1 MRRKRE
7 IKEALPGTVAE
18 NSNVERSKGR
28 GKEVADEK
36 RGIGSENLS
45 CRTTSA
51 EKLSGPMSTDD
62 TKPSDSPV
70 SEKKDRGKRKSKNVL
85 NGTVIEAAK
94 VKQNKGRGK
103 ESTDEKNNIGS
114 EDLLCSTTSA
124 DYEKHRD
131 QFQ

>member
-1 MRRKRE
+1 M
-7 IKEALPGTVAE
+7 
-18 NSNVERSKGR
+18 
-28 GKEVADEK
+28 
-36 RGIGSENLS
+36 S

-51 EKLSGPMSTDD
+51 EKLSSPLSTDNA
-62 TKPSDSPV
+62 KPSDSPV
-70 SEKKDRGKRKSKNVL
+70 SEKTDRRKGKSKNVL
-85 NGTVIEAAK
+85 PGTVIEAAK
-94 VKQNKGRGK
+94 VKQNKGKGK